1 MFKFKKIFKKLDKII
16 FCFLLLFAVNLFA
29 VNIVNADLFDP
40 GTDGRRYFDLMGE
53 YGFERSSSGEP
64 MPLKLFVLL
73 VINYILGFLGILFIL
88 LIIYGGYYWMFS
100 GGNEQK
106 IETAKKI
113 LLNATIGVVIVL
125 LSASITHFVFK
136 ALGAID

>member
-1 MFKFKKIFKKLDKII
+1 MFNFKKIA
-16 FCFLLLFAVNLFA
+16 FCFLLIFAINLFI
-29 VNIVNADLFDP
+29 VNIADAALFDS
-40 GTDGRRYFDLMGE
+40 GSEGRHYFDLMGE
-53 YGFERSSSGEP
+53 YGFERSSTGEP
-64 MPLKLFVLL
+64 MPLKLFILL

-106 IETAKKI
+106 IATAKKI

-125 LSASITHFVFK
+125 LSASITFFVFT

>member
-1 MFKFKKIFKKLDKII
+1 MFKSKKII
-16 FCFLLLFAVNLFA
+16 FCFLLLFAINLLA
-29 VNIVNADLFDP
+29 VNIAMASLFDP

-73 VINYILGFLGILFIL
+73 VINYALGFLGILSVL

-106 IETAKKI
+106 VETAKKI
-113 LLNATIGVVIVL
+113 LLNATIGLIIVL
-125 LSASITHFVFK
+125 LSASITFFVFK
-136 ALGAID
+136 ALGAIS